1 MQMLMLL
8 LALVSC
14 STKINQKERMVYDE
28 RSIMRH
34 GIIPLEPKDMNSKEV
49 LQKFSQQSIQRGQAI
64 YQKDCL
70 KCHGPKGHGD
80 GVEASLQKNPVA
92 NLARTVMEVPRFQFY
107 LAVSQWQKEMPGWKT
122 PYSAQDREDLAAYI
136 STFKE

>member
-1 MQMLMLL
+1 MQIMLFL

-14 STKINQKERMVYDE
+14 STQINQKERMVYDE

-34 GIIPLEPKDMNSKEV
+34 GIIPLEPKDQSSKEV
-49 LQKFSQQSIQRGQAI
+49 LQKFSQQSILRGQAI

-70 KCHGPKGHGD
+70 KCHGPGGKGD
-80 GVEASLQKNPVA
+80 GPEAAQQQNPVA
-92 NLARTVMEVPRFQFY
+92 NLARTVTEVPRFQFY
-107 LAVSQWQKEMPGWKT
+107 LSVSQWQKEMPGWKT